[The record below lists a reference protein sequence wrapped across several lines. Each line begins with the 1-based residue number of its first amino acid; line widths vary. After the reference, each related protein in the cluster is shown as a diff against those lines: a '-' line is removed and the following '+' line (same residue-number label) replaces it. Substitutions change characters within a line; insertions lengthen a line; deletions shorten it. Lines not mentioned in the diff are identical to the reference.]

1 MSSIS
6 VIIPTYKRGSLLK
19 KAIWSALHQTLP
31 AAEIIVVD
39 DNRDEDEIR
48 IVRECVMGFNDPRLT
63 LISNFRRKGGCGA
76 RNSGILSATGTY
88 IAFLDDDDIFR
99 QGALQAHFNAFE
111 DSVGMVYGNCQVV
124 DDLYKVTET
133 TAFKRGPL
141 HFSDLVMG
149 HCPPSSSVV
158 MIKRSILL
166 ETGLFDES
174 LPSFQDYDMWL
185 KVSRSYSIQSHEA
198 VVAKFI
204 QHDGQRTSIDFDKRR
219 AGLDLIV
226 QKWGDEIGTVRSL
239 KSFINH
245 FMAGTYFNSG
255 TVFLSFGIGHRL
267 QAFRYFMQAIRLKFF
282 YRRYWKWAV
291 FCVLG
296 FQLTKKIRSIHP

>member
-6 VIIPTYKRGSLLK
+6 VIIPTYKRGSLLR

-111 DSVGMVYGNCQVV
+111 DSVGMVYGN
-124 DDLYKVTET
+124 
-133 TAFKRGPL
+133 
-141 HFSDLVMG
+141 
-149 HCPPSSSVV
+149 
-158 MIKRSILL
+158 
-166 ETGLFDES
+166 
-174 LPSFQDYDMWL
+174 
-185 KVSRSYSIQSHEA
+185 
-198 VVAKFI
+198 
-204 QHDGQRTSIDFDKRR
+204 
-219 AGLDLIV
+219 
-226 QKWGDEIGTVRSL
+226 
-239 KSFINH
+239 
-245 FMAGTYFNSG
+245 
-255 TVFLSFGIGHRL
+255 
-267 QAFRYFMQAIRLKFF
+267 
-282 YRRYWKWAV
+282 
-291 FCVLG
+291 
-296 FQLTKKIRSIHP
+296 